1 MSGHWRFC
9 VTTSLLF
16 AGLSTLPAF
25 SNPVADLF
33 NVAPNEA
40 AAPAPVQEACVLQP
54 GKSVAGKHWVYHFD
68 GHRKCWFQA
77 DEATVSA
84 RKPIHHHTVKRSAV
98 APEENEATQRQKAA
112 LDARAQLLN
121 AAPTGAPQATAPA
134 PETTDTA
141 SVPASEAPPPVRES
155 PTAAWPTT
163 DQVTPDR
170 ATRPSVDVETLLAA
184 STLDQDTPA
193 SSMSPST
200 PDAPPVAGLDDWGLM
215 AARVGM
221 LLIVLGFAFLFGS
234 LLVSRFLET
243 PIRPGLPDL

>member
-1 MSGHWRFC
+1 MSGHWRFQ
-9 VTTSLLF
+9 VAAFLVF
-16 AGLSTLPAF
+16 AGFSSSPAS
-25 SNPVADLF
+25 SNPLTDLF
-33 NVAPNEA
+33 NVAPSPPKEA
-40 AAPAPVQEACVLQP
+40 AAPAPAQEACVPQP
-54 GKSVAGKHWVYHFD
+54 GKSMAGKHWVYHFD

-98 APEENEATQRQKAA
+98 APEEHEATQRQKAA

-121 AAPTGAPQATAPA
+121 AAPAGAPQATAPA
-134 PETTDTA
+134 PETIDTA
-141 SVPASEAPPPVRES
+141 SVPASEATTPVREA

-184 STLDQDTPA
+184 STLDQDTPT
-193 SSMSPST
+193 SSMPPPPT
-200 PDAPPVAGLDDWGLM
+200 PDAPSVASLDDWELK

-234 LLVSRFLET
+234 LLVSRFFET
-243 PIRPGLPDL
+243 PIRRA

>member
-1 MSGHWRFC
+1 MSGHWRFF

-25 SNPVADLF
+25 SNPLTDLF
-33 NVAPNEA
+33 NVAPKEA
-40 AAPAPVQEACVLQP
+40 AAPAPVQVACVPQP
-54 GKSVAGKHWVYHFD
+54 GKPVAGKHWVYRVD

-77 DEATVSA
+77 DEATVSVRRQIQLHA
-84 RKPIHHHTVKRSAV
+84 AKRSAIV
-98 APEENEATQRQKAA
+98 AGENEAAPRKREV
-112 LDARAQLLN
+112 LDARAQLLS
-121 AAPTGAPQATAPA
+121 AAPTGGPQATAPA
-134 PETTDTA
+134 PQTIDTA
-141 SVPASEAPPPVRES
+141 SVPASEATPPVREA

-170 ATRPSVDVETLLAA
+170 ATRPSVDVEMLLAA

-193 SSMSPST
+193 SSMPPPT
-200 PDAPPVAGLDDWGLM
+200 PDAPSVASLDDWGLM
-215 AARVGM
+215 AAHVGM

-234 LLVSRFLET
+234 LLASRFLET